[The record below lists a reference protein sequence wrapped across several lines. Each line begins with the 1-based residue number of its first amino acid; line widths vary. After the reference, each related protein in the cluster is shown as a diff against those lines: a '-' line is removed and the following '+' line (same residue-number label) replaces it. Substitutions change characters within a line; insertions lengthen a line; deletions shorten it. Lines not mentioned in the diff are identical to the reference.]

1 MNIHA
6 IGQNMLYGKVGHFF
20 IIVAFVTS
28 LAACLSY
35 LFATLNR
42 EKQDQSFAWIN
53 FARKLFI
60 LHAVAVV
67 GIVAMLLLV
76 IHQHYFEYKYVWE
89 HTSRSLP
96 TYYQF
101 SAMWSGQEGSN
112 LLWMFWHAVL
122 GVVLIFK
129 AREWES
135 PVLTIVALAQVM
147 LGSMLLG
154 IYVFHYKLGSSP
166 FALMRDTMDI
176 PYKAPCSG

>member
-35 LFATLNR
+35 LFATLKR
-42 EKQDQSFAWIN
+42 DKHEQSFTWIN

-76 IHQHYFEYKYVWE
+76 IHQHLFEYKYVWE
-89 HTSRSLP
+89 THHDLYQLITSFQP
-96 TYYQF
+96 CGAAKKAAPYFGCFGTQF
-101 SAMWSGQEGSN
+101 
-112 LLWMFWHAVL
+112 
-122 GVVLIFK
+122 
-129 AREWES
+129 
-135 PVLTIVALAQVM
+135 
-147 LGSMLLG
+147 
-154 IYVFHYKLGSSP
+154 
-166 FALMRDTMDI
+166 
-176 PYKAPCSG
+176 